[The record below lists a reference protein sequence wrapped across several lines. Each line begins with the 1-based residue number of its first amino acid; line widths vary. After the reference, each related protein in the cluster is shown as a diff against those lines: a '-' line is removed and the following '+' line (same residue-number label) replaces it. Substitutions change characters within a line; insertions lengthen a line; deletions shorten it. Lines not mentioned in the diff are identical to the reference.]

1 MKEVSYPVITY
12 VIAAIQQKE
21 HVTEKPKR
29 PCPEDGFFF
38 FQTNVT
44 SPLVQSELRIHQRC
58 GI

>member
-29 PCPEDGFFF
+29 PCLCTEDVFFF
-38 FQTNVT
+38 
-44 SPLVQSELRIHQRC
+44 
-58 GI
+58 

>member
-38 FQTNVT
+38 
-44 SPLVQSELRIHQRC
+44 
-58 GI
+58 